1 MKTRYLIIASSL
13 VAAFSVLFIYYYA
26 WIAAA
31 RRWSRSPAAQGDV
44 FLHTAEIT
52 LAVSLACLVVAS
64 IASCLKALRGRR
76 R

>member
-13 VAAFSVLFIYYYA
+13 VATFSVLFIYYYA

-31 RRWSRSPAAQGDV
+31 RRWTRTPAAQGDM
-44 FLHTAEIT
+44 FLHTAEIA
-52 LAVSLACLVVAS
+52 LAVSLACLVLAS
-64 IASCLKALRGRR
+64 LASLLKALRGRR